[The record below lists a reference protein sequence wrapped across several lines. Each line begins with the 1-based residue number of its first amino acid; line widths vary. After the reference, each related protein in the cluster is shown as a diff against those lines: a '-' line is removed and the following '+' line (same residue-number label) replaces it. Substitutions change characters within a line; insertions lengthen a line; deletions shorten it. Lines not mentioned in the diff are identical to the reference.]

1 MRSGIPTQT
10 FATPSHRYTVQNSDL
25 ARCVRRIPS
34 SLFRV
39 DDDTISLG
47 EGSFGKCMK
56 GYMQGFEVCLK
67 QIKGSSGI
75 TTKMSLLREASIL
88 SNLCHQA
95 ICFLH
100 GVQCEKEPYYLV
112 KNLYVINGFSVTI
125 YDFLCL
131 SAEDDSSKRRLVQLL
146 HSDITMHSWCLMT
159 DVAHGPLRP
168 SNNPP

>member
-1 MRSGIPTQT
+1 MRLGIPTQT
-10 FATPSHRYTVQNSDL
+10 FAIPSHHYTVQNSDL

-39 DDDTISLG
+39 DKGTIISLG

-75 TTKMSLLREASIL
+75 TTKMYWLREASIL

-95 ICFLH
+95 ICFMH
-100 GVQCEKEPYYLV
+100 GVQCEKEPYKTL
-112 KNLYVINGFSVTI
+112 
-125 YDFLCL
+125 
-131 SAEDDSSKRRLVQLL
+131 
-146 HSDITMHSWCLMT
+146 
-159 DVAHGPLRP
+159 
-168 SNNPP
+168 

>member
-1 MRSGIPTQT
+1 MQSGIPTRT

-25 ARCVRRIPS
+25 ARCVRQIPL

-39 DDDTISLG
+39 DEGISLG

-75 TTKMSLLREASIL
+75 TTTTSLLREALIL

-95 ICFLH
+95 VC
-100 GVQCEKEPYYLV
+100 CM
-112 KNLYVINGFSVTI
+112 
-125 YDFLCL
+125 L
-131 SAEDDSSKRRLVQLL
+131 SA
-146 HSDITMHSWCLMT
+146 WCT
-159 DVAHGPLRP
+159 V
-168 SNNPP
+168 

>member
-1 MRSGIPTQT
+1 MWQYTMIYINWIFNRRIKISQERLSSFKKELGRVRSGIPTQT

-67 QIKGSSGI
+67 QTKGSSGI
-75 TTKMSLLREASIL
+75 TTKMSVAWSFDFVE
-88 SNLCHQA
+88 
-95 ICFLH
+95 
-100 GVQCEKEPYYLV
+100 LV
-112 KNLYVINGFSVTI
+112 PSRYM
-125 YDFLCL
+125 L
-131 SAEDDSSKRRLVQLL
+131 SAWCTVWKRAILL
-146 HSDITMHSWCLMT
+146 SEK
-159 DVAHGPLRP
+159 PLCD
-168 SNNPP
+168 